1 MHGCIYLLML
11 KTKFCWLSVGF
22 LLWSSLMLL
31 RAESR
36 SAGRVTSEVLD
47 NTFLCCLF
55 KAVLLGGVCLFVFSE
70 FSSNA
75 ENTWTH

>member
-1 MHGCIYLLML
+1 M
-11 KTKFCWLSVGF
+11 
-22 LLWSSLMLL
+22 
-31 RAESR
+31 
-36 SAGRVTSEVLD
+36 TSKVLD
-47 NTFLCCLF
+47 NTFLCCFF